1 MLENLGRQIGD
12 AFLRLGEAFLSV
24 IPAFVVLVGALL
36 VGLVVGVVI
45 RLALNL
51 VFRLARQGDSSPL
64 LRAAG
69 FKAAPSSLAAGISFW
84 AAVLVAL
91 AVGVNALEPG
101 GLKNILADIVAFL
114 PRLLTSALIVLV
126 GFGLAA
132 LARRS
137 VLLAAVNSGL
147 PWARAGSRA
156 RPCRCS
162 RLLRGHGPR
171 TTRRGPL
178 DPGGGVLDRSGRLR
192 ARRRARLRSRRQGP
206 RAGLPREAP
215 ARGGGGQ
222 RDPSRLRPRG
232 AAAIGPLRARGR
244 RPRSRSLPGAD
255 LPRPGSR
262 RERGPSSE

>member
-36 VGLVVGVVI
+36 VGLVVGVLI

-51 VFRLARQGDSSPL
+51 AFRMAHGGDSSPL
-64 LRAAG
+64 LHAAG
-69 FKAAPSSLAAGISFW
+69 LKTSPSSLAAGISFW

-101 GLKNILADIVAFL
+101 ALRNVLADIVAFL
-114 PRLLTSALIVLV
+114 PRILTSALIVLV

-147 PWARAGSRA
+147 PWARQGSRLVHAAVLVFFVAMSLDNLGVA
-156 RPCRCS
+156 RS
-162 RLLRGHGPR
+162 ILVAAFSIVA
-171 TTRRGPL
+171 
-178 DPGGGVLDRSGRLR
+178 GGFVLALALAFGLGARDLAKGYLEKRLR
-192 ARRRARLRSRRQGP
+192 EEEEDSG
-206 RAGLPREAP
+206 
-215 ARGGGGQ
+215 
-222 RDPSRLRPRG
+222 
-232 AAAIGPLRARGR
+232 IHHV
-244 RPRSRSLPGAD
+244 
-255 LPRPGSR
+255 
-262 RERGPSSE
+262 

>member
-1 MLENLGRQIGD
+1 MFENLGRQIGD
-12 AFLRLGEAFLSV
+12 SFLRLGEAFLSI
-24 IPAFVVLVGALL
+24 IPAFVVLVGALF

-69 FKAAPSSLAAGISFW
+69 FKAAPSSLAAGVSFW
-84 AAVLVAL
+84 AALLVAL

-101 GLKNILADIVAFL
+101 ALRNVLAGIVAFL

-147 PWARAGSRA
+147 PWARAGSRLVHAAVLAFFVAMGLEHLGVGRSILVAAFSIVAGGFVLAAALAFGLGAKDLA
-156 RPCRCS
+156 RGY
-162 RLLRGHGPR
+162 LEK
-171 TTRRGPL
+171 
-178 DPGGGVLDRSGRLR
+178 RLR
-192 ARRRARLRSRRQGP
+192 AEEEDSG
-206 RAGLPREAP
+206 
-215 ARGGGGQ
+215 
-222 RDPSRLRPRG
+222 
-232 AAAIGPLRARGR
+232 IHHI
-244 RPRSRSLPGAD
+244 
-255 LPRPGSR
+255 
-262 RERGPSSE
+262 

>member
-36 VGLVVGVVI
+36 VGLVVGVLI

-51 VFRLARQGDSSPL
+51 VFRMARGGDSSPL

-69 FKAAPSSLAAGISFW
+69 LKTAPSALAAGISFW

-101 GLKNILADIVAFL
+101 ALRNVLADIVAFL
-114 PRLLTSALIVLV
+114 PRFLTSALIVLL

-137 VLLAAVNSGL
+137 FLLAAVNSGL
-147 PWARAGSRA
+147 PWARAGSRLVHA
-156 RPCRCS
+156 
-162 RLLRGHGPR
+162 
-171 TTRRGPL
+171 
-178 DPGGGVLDRSGRLR
+178 GVLVFFVAMSLDNLGVARSILVAAFSIVAGGFVLALALAFGLGARDLAKGYLEKRLR
-192 ARRRARLRSRRQGP
+192 EEEENSG
-206 RAGLPREAP
+206 
-215 ARGGGGQ
+215 
-222 RDPSRLRPRG
+222 
-232 AAAIGPLRARGR
+232 IHHV
-244 RPRSRSLPGAD
+244 
-255 LPRPGSR
+255 
-262 RERGPSSE
+262 